1 MAHTQLDPHLVALTS
16 PGSFAAEQYQGLR
29 LTIER
34 LRRGR
39 TLQVIA
45 VTSPAAGEG
54 KTLTAINLAGAL
66 ARGGDDAR
74 VLLIDAD
81 LRRPAV
87 ARQLAIDRRRERT
100 RGSRRE
106 RGGDDRQRHA
116 EAEAVQPVRH
126 HGRVRGA
133 ARCIT
138 SCARRVSSVVLAEA
152 RQRYDFVVLDT
163 PPLLPVFDSALLAN
177 AVDGVLMVVAA
188 NQTPR
193 KLLGEALNLL
203 DPAKVLGIVFN
214 RDAKPMFG
222 YYDAYYKDY
231 FPEQAVATEPK
242 QNPGTT
248 HGRQTS
254 STCATKSRSRPDSRV
269 RPAGLD
275 ADRGDRVRR
284 RTRATSSRH
293 VDDPDPRGA
302 GSADHTRWL
311 GPCDALAEIVER
323 VHPAFIIVALAD
335 RRDRLPLQTLLERA
349 GARHRRRGRA
359 RLLRAPDGQ
368 AGHRGDQAEHADPR
382 EGVQEPRRR
391 RT

>member
-39 TLQVIA
+39 RLQVIA

-66 ARGGDDAR
+66 ARGGDAAR

-87 ARQLAIDRRRERT
+87 ARQLAIDDDAKGLTEVVENAAATIDSVTQKLKPYNLSVVPAGT
-100 RGSRRE
+100 RNGAVHHILRSSRL
-106 RGGDDRQRHA
+106 D
-116 EAEAVQPVRH
+116 
-126 HGRVRGA
+126 
-133 ARCIT
+133 
-138 SCARRVSSVVLAEA
+138 VVLAEA

-231 FPEQAVATEPK
+231 FPEQMVTE
-242 QNPGTT
+242 
-248 HGRQTS
+248 
-254 STCATKSRSRPDSRV
+254 A
-269 RPAGLD
+269 
-275 ADRGDRVRR
+275 
-284 RTRATSSRH
+284 
-293 VDDPDPRGA
+293 
-302 GSADHTRWL
+302 
-311 GPCDALAEIVER
+311 
-323 VHPAFIIVALAD
+323 
-335 RRDRLPLQTLLERA
+335 
-349 GARHRRRGRA
+349 
-359 RLLRAPDGQ
+359 
-368 AGHRGDQAEHADPR
+368 
-382 EGVQEPRRR
+382 
-391 RT
+391 

>member
-1 MAHTQLDPHLVALTS
+1 MAKKTHIDRHLVALTS

-39 TLQVIA
+39 QLQVIA

-66 ARGGDDAR
+66 ARGAEDAR

-87 ARQLAIDRRRERT
+87 ARQLGIDASSKGLTEVVADPQATLESVTHRLKPFNLSIIPAGT
-100 RGSRRE
+100 RNGAVHQILRSSRL
-106 RGGDDRQRHA
+106 DA
-116 EAEAVQPVRH
+116 
-126 HGRVRGA
+126 
-133 ARCIT
+133 
-138 SCARRVSSVVLAEA
+138 VLAEA

-193 KLLGEALNLL
+193 KLLGEALNML

-214 RDAKPMFG
+214 RDSRPMFG

-231 FPEQAVATEPK
+231 FPEQVV
-242 QNPGTT
+242 
-248 HGRQTS
+248 S
-254 STCATKSRSRPDSRV
+254 
-269 RPAGLD
+269 
-275 ADRGDRVRR
+275 
-284 RTRATSSRH
+284 
-293 VDDPDPRGA
+293 GA
-302 GSADHTRWL
+302 
-311 GPCDALAEIVER
+311 
-323 VHPAFIIVALAD
+323 
-335 RRDRLPLQTLLERA
+335 
-349 GARHRRRGRA
+349 
-359 RLLRAPDGQ
+359 
-368 AGHRGDQAEHADPR
+368 
-382 EGVQEPRRR
+382 
-391 RT
+391 

>member
-39 TLQVIA
+39 TLQVLA

-87 ARQLAIDRRRERT
+87 ARQLAIN
-100 RGSRRE
+100 
-106 RGGDDRQRHA
+106 DDAKGLTEVVENAAATIDSVTQKLKPYNLSVITAGFRSA
-116 EAEAVQPVRH
+116 AVH
-126 HGRVRGA
+126 HILRSPRLE
-133 ARCIT
+133 
-138 SCARRVSSVVLAEA
+138 VVLAEA

-231 FPEQAVATEPK
+231 FPEQAVT
-242 QNPGTT
+242 
-248 HGRQTS
+248 
-254 STCATKSRSRPDSRV
+254 
-269 RPAGLD
+269 
-275 ADRGDRVRR
+275 
-284 RTRATSSRH
+284 
-293 VDDPDPRGA
+293 GA
-302 GSADHTRWL
+302 
-311 GPCDALAEIVER
+311 
-323 VHPAFIIVALAD
+323 
-335 RRDRLPLQTLLERA
+335 
-349 GARHRRRGRA
+349 
-359 RLLRAPDGQ
+359 
-368 AGHRGDQAEHADPR
+368 
-382 EGVQEPRRR
+382 
-391 RT
+391 

>member
-1 MAHTQLDPHLVALTS
+1 MAKTQLDPHLVALTS

-45 VTSPAAGEG
+45 ITSPAAGEG

-66 ARGGDDAR
+66 ARGTDDAR

-87 ARQLAIDRRRERT
+87 AKQLAIDEFSQGLT
-100 RGSRRE
+100 
-106 RGGDDRQRHA
+106 
-116 EAEAVQPVRH
+116 EAVEGLDTTLDGVTQRLKAFNLSVITAGLRK
-126 HGRVRGA
+126 GA
-133 ARCIT
+133 VHQVLRSPRFDA
-138 SCARRVSSVVLAEA
+138 VLAEA
-152 RQRYDFVVLDT
+152 RRRYDFIVLDT

-193 KLLGEALNLL
+193 KLLGEALNML

-231 FPEQAVATEPK
+231 FPEQVAT
-242 QNPGTT
+242 
-248 HGRQTS
+248 
-254 STCATKSRSRPDSRV
+254 
-269 RPAGLD
+269 
-275 ADRGDRVRR
+275 
-284 RTRATSSRH
+284 
-293 VDDPDPRGA
+293 GA
-302 GSADHTRWL
+302 
-311 GPCDALAEIVER
+311 
-323 VHPAFIIVALAD
+323 
-335 RRDRLPLQTLLERA
+335 
-349 GARHRRRGRA
+349 
-359 RLLRAPDGQ
+359 
-368 AGHRGDQAEHADPR
+368 
-382 EGVQEPRRR
+382 
-391 RT
+391 

>member
-1 MAHTQLDPHLVALTS
+1 MAHTQLDPLLVALTS
-16 PGSFAAEQYQGLR
+16 PGRFAAEQYQGLR

-87 ARQLAIDRRRERT
+87 ARQLAID
-100 RGSRRE
+100 
-106 RGGDDRQRHA
+106 DDAKGLTEVVENAAATIDSVTQKLKPYNLSVITAGFRSA
-116 EAEAVQPVRH
+116 AVH
-126 HGRVRGA
+126 HILRSPRLE
-133 ARCIT
+133 
-138 SCARRVSSVVLAEA
+138 VVLAQA

-177 AVDGVLMVVAA
+177 TVDGVLIVVAA

-231 FPEQAVATEPK
+231 FPEQAVT
-242 QNPGTT
+242 
-248 HGRQTS
+248 
-254 STCATKSRSRPDSRV
+254 
-269 RPAGLD
+269 
-275 ADRGDRVRR
+275 
-284 RTRATSSRH
+284 
-293 VDDPDPRGA
+293 GA
-302 GSADHTRWL
+302 
-311 GPCDALAEIVER
+311 
-323 VHPAFIIVALAD
+323 
-335 RRDRLPLQTLLERA
+335 
-349 GARHRRRGRA
+349 
-359 RLLRAPDGQ
+359 
-368 AGHRGDQAEHADPR
+368 
-382 EGVQEPRRR
+382 
-391 RT
+391 